1 MSIDHIVLGL
11 ISLNPC
17 SGYDMKMEFEQ
28 GGAGMLSALSFGS
41 IYPHLKQLEQDGLI
55 VALQVDENG
64 RRKKVY
70 ELTTHGWQELSD
82 WLEQRPAYPIPM
94 RDDLLL
100 KMLFWGAAGEDREQ
114 LITHLQIRHT
124 ESNDLLSYIRDW
136 QSNGK
141 SFVDEYTELV
151 LTYIQTR
158 MEAELTWIEKAIE
171 QLKGEPRLPV
181 QDPNWLSVL
190 QKARRNQ
197 ALAHDKPQEE
207 QE

>member
-1 MSIDHIVLGL
+1 
-11 ISLNPC
+11 
-17 SGYDMKMEFEQ
+17 
-28 GGAGMLSALSFGS
+28 
-41 IYPHLKQLEQDGLI
+41 
-55 VALQVDENG
+55 
-64 RRKKVY
+64 
-70 ELTTHGWQELSD
+70 
-82 WLEQRPAYPIPM
+82 M

-100 KMLFWGAAGEDREQ
+100 KMLFWGAAGEGREQ
-114 LITHLQIRHT
+114 LITHLQIRCT
-124 ESNDLLSYIRDW
+124 ESNDLLGYIRDW

-158 MEAELTWIEKAIE
+158 MEAEMTWIEKAIE

-197 ALAHDKPQEE
+197 ALPHDKPEEDQE
-207 QE
+207 

>member
-55 VALQVDENG
+55 VALQADENG

-100 KMLFWGAAGEDREQ
+100 KMLFGGRSGEDREQ
-114 LITHLQIRHT
+114 LITHLQIRRT
-124 ESNDLLSYIRDW
+124 ESNDLLGYIRDW

-190 QKARRNQ
+190 QKARRKQ
-197 ALAHDKPQEE
+197 ALSHDKPQEE

>member
-55 VALQVDENG
+55 VALQADENG

-114 LITHLQIRHT
+114 LITHLQIRRT
-124 ESNDLLSYIRDW
+124 ESNDLLGYIRDW

-190 QKARRNQ
+190 QKARRKQ
-197 ALAHDKPQEE
+197 ALSHDKPQEE